1 MTTVHTLLLLAALQD
16 PGSGR
21 PPQAPPPAAQVPRI
35 EAQVTVDGRLDEPAW
50 EQAAR
55 LTGFRQYQPVDSRP
69 AEQETEVRVWYSPS
83 AIHFGIIASDASP
96 QSLRATVADRD
107 NLGQEDRVTIYIDT
121 FNDQR
126 RAFMFGVNPRG
137 AQEDGVRSEG
147 QFTPGEI
154 SAGNVDLNPDY
165 QWDSQGR
172 VTEAGYVVEVRI
184 PFKSL
189 RFPGGSPQT
198 WGLNVVRVTQ
208 RTGYQDTWADTRRA
222 NSSFLAQSGT
232 ITGLERM
239 ERGIVTEIQPFVT
252 TALVGARDPIGGGF
266 EREDLDPSAGVNA
279 RLGFTN
285 FSLDATINPD
295 FSTIESDEGQVTVN
309 ERFAL
314 FFPEK
319 RPFFLEGIELF
330 ATPNRLVYTRQIA
343 DPLGGAKF
351 TGKFGRL
358 ATAYLAALDETP
370 DDDEALFNIAR
381 ARYDLG
387 SASTAGLTY
396 TDRIEG
402 DDYNRVAAADAH
414 IVFARLYFIEAQLG
428 NSWTRDDGASRDG
441 VIGKLEFDRT
451 GRSWGFNYRLNAI
464 APEFATRA
472 GFVNRTGIVE
482 GSAFNRLSWY
492 GGRGA
497 TIENFT
503 TFFGLNRLWDY
514 DDFAVDEAIEGQ
526 EEVNTNFSLRGG
538 WGIES
543 HLERAFVRFSPAMF
557 GGYAVD
563 GPGGPA
569 PFVPAE
575 QVTSVSG
582 NVSFETPTFQSFSA
596 SVEIGFG
603 AAPIFAEAGEGHGFQ
618 IGAGL
623 TLRPAASIRI
633 DARTQFVRLFRAT
646 DDSEF
651 ARAIIPRVKAEFQP
665 RRSIF
670 FRFIGEYR
678 AERQAALIDPASGNP
693 ILIGGAPASALDQNV
708 FRMDWLAAFEPTPGT
723 ALYFGYGSTLEDS
736 GALSFNGL
744 RRANDGFFL
753 KAAYQIR
760 R

>member
-1 MTTVHTLLLLAALQD
+1 MTPVHTLLLLVALQD
-16 PGSGR
+16 PGSSR
-21 PPQAPPPAAQVPRI
+21 SPQAPPPTAGIPRI
-35 EAQVTVDGRLDEPAW
+35 EAEATVDGQLNEPAW

-55 LTGFRQYQPVDSRP
+55 LTGFRQYQPVDSRA
-69 AEQETEVRVWYSPS
+69 AEQDTEVRVWYSPT
-83 AIHFGIIASDASP
+83 AIHFGIIATDASP

-107 NLGQEDRVTIYIDT
+107 NLGQEDRVTIFIDT

-147 QFTPGEI
+147 QFTPGNI
-154 SAGNVDLNPDY
+154 SAGSVDLNPDY

-172 VTEAGYVVEVRI
+172 VTETGYVVEVRI

-189 RFPGGSPQT
+189 RFPAGGPQT
-198 WGLNVVRVTQ
+198 WGLNIVRVTQ
-208 RTGYQDTWADTRRA
+208 RTGYQDTWAVTRRA

-252 TALVGARDPIGGGF
+252 TALVGSRDPVGGTF

-285 FSLDATINPD
+285 FSLDATVNPD

-330 ATPNRLVYTRQIA
+330 ATPNRLVYTRQIG

-370 DDDEALFNIAR
+370 GEDEALFNIAR

-387 SASTAGLTY
+387 AASTAGFTY

-402 DDYNRVAAADAH
+402 DDYNRVAAADAQ
-414 IVFARLYFIEAQLG
+414 IVFARLYFLEAQIG
-428 NSWTRDDGASRDG
+428 NSWTRDGAATRDG
-441 VIGKLEFDRT
+441 LIGKLEFDRT

-514 DDFAVDEAIEGQ
+514 DDFAVDGAIEGK
-526 EEVNTNFSLRGG
+526 EEVNADLALRGG
-538 WGIES
+538 WSVEG
-543 HLERAFVRFSPAMF
+543 HAERGFVRFTPGTFA
-557 GGYAVD
+557 GYEV
-563 GPGGPA
+563 GEPGGPA
-569 PFVPAE
+569 PFIPADE
-575 QVTSVSG
+575 VTSISG
-582 NVSFETPTFQSFSA
+582 SLSLDTPTFQSFSA
-596 SVEIGFG
+596 SVNVGFG
-603 AAPIFAEAGEGHGFQ
+603 DAPIFAEAGEGHGFQ
-618 IGAGL
+618 FGAGL

-633 DARTQFVRLFRAT
+633 DAGTQFVRLFRDR

-665 RRSIF
+665 RRSLF

-678 AERQAALIDPASGNP
+678 AERQAALIDPESGNP
-693 ILIGGAPASALDQNV
+693 ILIGGLPASAIDLNV

-723 ALYFGYGSTLEDS
+723 ALYFGYGSTLEDT
-736 GALSFNGL
+736 GALSFSGL

>member
-1 MTTVHTLLLLAALQD
+1 LAALQD

-21 PPQAPPPAAQVPRI
+21 PPQAPPPVAQVPRI
-35 EAQVTVDGRLDEPAW
+35 EAEVSVDGQLDEPAW
-50 EQAAR
+50 AQAAR

-96 QSLRATVADRD
+96 QSIRATVADRD
-107 NLGQEDRVTIYIDT
+107 NLGDEDRVTIYIDT

-126 RAFMFGVNPRG
+126 RAFIFGVNARG

-147 QFTPGEI
+147 QFTPGELM
-154 SAGNVDLNPDY
+154 AGNVDLNPDY
-165 QWDSQGR
+165 RWESQGR
-172 VTEAGYVVEVRI
+172 ITESGYEVEIRI

-198 WGLNVVRVTQ
+198 WGLNIVRVTQ

-232 ITGLERM
+232 VTGLEGM
-239 ERGIVTEIQPFVT
+239 ERGIVTEVQPFVT
-252 TALVGARDPIGGGF
+252 TAFVGARAPGGDF
-266 EREDLDPSAGVNA
+266 EREDPDPSAGVNA

-285 FSLDATINPD
+285 FSLDATVNPD

-330 ATPNRLVYTRQIA
+330 ATPNRLVYTRQIG

-370 DDDEALFNIAR
+370 GEDDALFNIAR

-387 SASTAGLTY
+387 AASTAGMTY
-396 TDRIEG
+396 TDRVEG
-402 DDYNRVAAADAH
+402 DAYNRVAAADAH
-414 IVFARLYFIEAQLG
+414 LVFARLYFIEAQLG
-428 NSWTRDDGASRDG
+428 GSWTRDDAGTRSG
-441 VIGKLEFDRT
+441 PIGKLEFDRT

-464 APEFATRA
+464 DPDFATRA

-482 GSAFNRLSWY
+482 GSAFNRLSFY

-503 TFFGLNRLWDY
+503 TFFGLNRLWLY
-514 DDFAVDEAIEGQ
+514 DDFGLDDALEGDQ
-526 EEVNTNFSLRGG
+526 EVNTRFTFRGG
-538 WGIES
+538 WTAGTNIE
-543 HLERAFVRFSPAMF
+543 HRFVRFAPGTFA
-557 GGYAVD
+557 GYEVSR
-563 GPGGPA
+563 PGGAA
-569 PFVPAE
+569 PFVPADE
-575 QVTSVSG
+575 VTGISGSVSI
-582 NVSFETPTFQSFSA
+582 STPTFQMFSA
-596 SVEIGFG
+596 GVEVGLG
-603 AAPIFAEAGEGHGFQ
+603 EAPIFAEAAEGHGLQ
-618 IGAGL
+618 LSGNL
-623 TLRPAASIRI
+623 TLRPASSVRATASVRY
-633 DARTQFVRLFRAT
+633 FRLFRDR

-651 ARAIIPRVKAEFQP
+651 ARSIIPRLKAEFQP
-665 RRSIF
+665 TRALF
-670 FRFIGEYR
+670 LRFIGEYR
-678 AERQAALIDPASGNP
+678 AERQAALADPATGAP
-693 ILIGGAPASALDQNV
+693 ILIDGSVAGATETNG
-708 FRMDWLAAFEPTPGT
+708 FRMDWLAAYEPTPGT
-723 ALYFGYGSTLEDS
+723 AFYFGYGSTLEDT
-736 GALSFNGL
+736 GPLSFSDL
-744 RRANDGFFL
+744 RRSDDAFFL
-753 KAAYQIR
+753 KAAYLFR